1 MIVKLVYYIRQAIVQ
16 KTGGQR
22 ENEPAE
28 YINIGDLGTYINL
41 VVVSALWLHINGG
54 LDVLEKNLPENQ
66 EGN

>member
-1 MIVKLVYYIRQAIVQ
+1 MQ